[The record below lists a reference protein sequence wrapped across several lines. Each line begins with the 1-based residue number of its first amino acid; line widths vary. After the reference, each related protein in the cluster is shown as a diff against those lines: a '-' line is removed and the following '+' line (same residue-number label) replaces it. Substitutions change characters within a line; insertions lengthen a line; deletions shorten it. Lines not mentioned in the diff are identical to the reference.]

1 MIARR
6 FAAMALVLTVPAG
19 CGIPVDDRARPLG
32 GGEIPSSVPGATLP
46 APAGGASLA
55 SVELFLVRGSRLAAV
70 NRQVP
75 TPLTAERTSTEI
87 VRGPT
92 QIERSGGFR
101 TALPRSVQ
109 VLGSVAHD
117 VPLIDVTES
126 LTGVDGEEQVLA
138 VAQLVF
144 TLTGLPGVN
153 GVSFARD
160 GRPVDVPTG
169 DGELK
174 RGPLRRTDFGPS
186 LPSDTCRRR
195 VTVA

>member
-6 FAAMALVLTVPAG
+6 FAAMGLVLTVSAG
-19 CGIPVDDRARPLG
+19 CGVPVDDRARPLG
-32 GGEIPSSVPGATLP
+32 GDQVPSSVPGATLP
-46 APAGGASLA
+46 APAGSVSLA

-75 TPLTAERTSTEI
+75 TPVTAARTSTEI

-92 QIERSGGFR
+92 QIERSGGLR
-101 TALPRSVQ
+101 TALPRSVR

-138 VAQLVF
+138 LAQLVF

-160 GRPVDVPTG
+160 GRPVEVPTG

-174 RGPLRRTDFGPS
+174 RGPLRREDFAA
-186 LPSDTCRRR
+186 
-195 VTVA
+195 VAPL